1 MYSLSQNNMKIMMK
15 IVNEMRD
22 GVIGFDLVNPSVAL
36 KTCAAI
42 QKHVSKMKD
51 RQVVKILLDYD
62 EALENPRREA
72 LHEDPN
78 PRVAFEDRVYL
89 NKVRPIIEKLKFRD
103 EELISHDY
111 LSPWKEQ
118 TCTSAADALEC
129 IGIIYFKHVVEHE
142 KAREDRDLS
151 GFTLTKFI
159 LPQMK
164 NENKRK
170 RRGESDK

>member
-1 MYSLSQNNMKIMMK
+1 MF
-15 IVNEMRD
+15 VN
-22 GVIGFDLVNPSVAL
+22 GS
-36 KTCAAI
+36 
-42 QKHVSKMKD
+42 
-51 RQVVKILLDYD
+51 
-62 EALENPRREA
+62 PR
-72 LHEDPN
+72 
-78 PRVAFEDRVYL
+78 L

-151 GFTLTKFI
+151 GYTLTKFI